1 MTSSDSQT
9 FVPAAMPVTYE
20 RRSTPRQ
27 RVLLT
32 AVLSDSARQA
42 TQSCSV
48 RNMSEAGA
56 RIQLPG
62 SDLPMSWGS
71 LIVVR
76 DACVYAIEPVW
87 VSGDHAG
94 VRLVSHRPFD
104 GPSTHDLERLRALWL
119 EKLPR
124 SGRSLH

>member
-1 MTSSDSQT
+1 MTSFDCQA
-9 FVPAAMPVTYE
+9 FVPAPTPISVE
-20 RRSTPRQ
+20 RRAAPRQ

-32 AVLSDSARQA
+32 GVLSDSRREASQ
-42 TQSCSV
+42 TCSV
-48 RNMSEAGA
+48 RNVSETGA

-87 VSGDHAG
+87 VSGDQAG
-94 VRLVSHRPFD
+94 VKLVSTRSFN
-104 GPSTHDLERLRALWL
+104 GPSTQDMERLRDLWL

>member
-9 FVPAAMPVTYE
+9 FVPAPMPVAFE
-20 RRSTPRQ
+20 RRSAPRQ

-32 AVLSDSARQA
+32 GVLSDSRREAS
-42 TQSCSV
+42 QSCSL
-48 RNMSEAGA
+48 RNVSETGA
-56 RIQLPG
+56 RLQLPG

-87 VSGDHAG
+87 VSGDQAG
-94 VRLVSHRPFD
+94 VKLVGARSFN
-104 GPSTHDLERLRALWL
+104 GPTTQDMERLRDLWL

-124 SGRSLH
+124 CGRSVH